1 MKLLNVFLLCTAA
14 FAQSSTADR
23 VLGALSDRALAE
35 KVSGMSTDDRIAMYS
50 LMVKTKPDDLH
61 YQVLLAGGY
70 IQKTRETTDY
80 SYMDRA
86 ASILDGVISAD
97 NARYEARRLLIET
110 QLERHMFAKAAESSR
125 RLIQMDGADPW
136 NWGTLGDALTEIG
149 EYNEAAEAYQKMVTL
164 RPDLASYNRA
174 AHFHFLFND
183 VAGAIEIMKKAI
195 ESGSSSPE
203 NVAWCMVDLGN
214 IYFKTGQTKEAA
226 EWFTNAQRTFRGYH
240 PAYAGLAR
248 TQAETGD
255 LKAAIENYKRAQE
268 ITPLP
273 DYAAALFDLYK
284 KTGQD
289 TLAKKQMDL
298 LDAIDR
304 VSRATG
310 ETANRNL
317 VLAFADHDMKLD
329 RALQLARGEL
339 EFRRD
344 IYTYDALA
352 WALFKNHQYTEAR
365 QYMEKALVL
374 KTPEPLFQR
383 HAAAIADA
391 LEKASKV
398 PAIEQ
403 LFDRKLSATQ
413 RAGACFELRGVKGA
427 ETLVAMTRAME
438 DPDLLSCAA
447 ENLRVAGA
455 VAELGEALASKTE
468 QVRATAAR
476 LLGSFQ
482 NVDYLEPLS
491 RAAADPNILVATN
504 ALAALTEYRG
514 AAVMPYLAALAE
526 KGGMIGDM
534 ALDRLAALDSTRAL
548 EVGRDLVASPQVPDK
563 LYGMR
568 MIAMYGD
575 RGDLQALTKIASSG
589 QEDLAQHNR
598 GFGFMPPISLTRA
611 AQTAIRAI
619 ESRNLI
625 R

>member
-1 MKLLNVFLLCTAA
+1 MKLLNVLFFTSMA

-23 VLGALSDRALAE
+23 VLGALSDRALAD
-35 KVSGMSTDDRIAMYS
+35 KVAGMNTDDRIGMYS
-50 LMVKTKPDDLH
+50 LMVKAKPDDLH
-61 YQVLLAGGY
+61 YQVLLAGAY
-70 IQKTRETTDY
+70 IQKTRETTEY

-97 NARYEARRLLIET
+97 NTRYEARRLLIET

-125 RLIQMDGADPW
+125 RLIQMDGADSW

-183 VAGAIEIMKKAI
+183 VPGAIEIMKKAI

-226 EWFTNAQRTFRGYH
+226 EWFTTAQRTFRGYH

-248 TQAETGD
+248 TQSEAGD

-289 TLAKKQMDL
+289 SLAKKQMDL
-298 LDAIDR
+298 LDAIDS

-317 VLAFADHDMKLD
+317 VFAFADHDMKLD

-352 WALFKNHQYTEAR
+352 WALYKNRQYAEAQ
-365 QYMEKALVL
+365 QYMEKALAL

-383 HAAAIADA
+383 HAAAIAQSS
-391 LEKASKV
+391 EKASRV
-398 PAIEQ
+398 PAIER

-413 RAGACFELRGVKGA
+413 RAGACFELRGVKDA
-427 ETLVAMTRAME
+427 ETVTAMSHAME
-438 DPDLLSCAA
+438 DADLLSCAA
-447 ENLRVAGA
+447 ENLRISGA
-455 VAELGEALASKTE
+455 AMELRAALASNTE

-482 NVDYLEPLS
+482 NLDDIEPLS
-491 RAAADPNILVATN
+491 RAAADPNMLVATN
-504 ALAALTEYRG
+504 ALAALSEFRDP
-514 AAVMPYLAALAE
+514 AVMPYLVALAG
-526 KGGMIGDM
+526 KGGMIGDL
-534 ALDRLAALDSTRAL
+534 ALDSLVALDSTRAL
-548 EVGRDLVASPQVPDK
+548 KVGRDLLASSQVPDK

-568 MIAMYGD
+568 IIGMYGD
-575 RGDLQALTKIASSG
+575 RSDLDALTKIASAG
-589 QEDLAQHNR
+589 QESLAQHNR

-611 AQTAIRAI
+611 ADTAIRSI
-619 ESRNLI
+619 ESR
-625 R
+625 

>member
-1 MKLLNVFLLCTAA
+1 MTLLKVLLLCGTA

-35 KVSGMSTDDRIAMYS
+35 KVVGMSTDDRIGMYS

-61 YQVLLAGGY
+61 YQVLLAGAY

-80 SYMDRA
+80 SYMERA
-86 ASILDGVISAD
+86 VSILDGVISTD
-97 NARYEARRLLIET
+97 NTRYEARRLLIET

-125 RLIQMDGADPW
+125 RLIQVDGADPW

-149 EYNEAAEAYQKMVTL
+149 DYNEAAKAYQKMVTL

-174 AHFHFLFND
+174 AHFRFLFND
-183 VAGAIEIMKKAI
+183 VPGAIEIMKKAI
-195 ESGSSSPE
+195 ESGSSSAE
-203 NVAWCMVDLGN
+203 NVAWCMVDLGK

-226 EWFTNAQRTFRGYH
+226 EWFTTAQRTFRGYH

-248 TQAETGD
+248 AQAEAGD
-255 LKAAIENYKRAQE
+255 LKGAIENYRRAQE

-289 TLAKKQMDL
+289 ALAKKQIDL

-317 VLAFADHDMKLD
+317 VFAFADHDIKLD

-352 WALFKNHQYTEAR
+352 WALYKNRQFAEAQ
-365 QYMEKALVL
+365 QYMEKALAL
-374 KTPEPLFQR
+374 KTPEPLFQW
-383 HAAAIADA
+383 HAAAIAQA
-391 LEKASKV
+391 LAQAPKV
-398 PAIEQ
+398 PLVER
-403 LFDRKLSATQ
+403 LFDGKLGATQ
-413 RAGACFELRGVKGA
+413 RAGACFELRGAKDA
-427 ETLVAMTRAME
+427 EIVAAMSRALE

-447 ENLRVAGA
+447 ENLRAAGA
-455 VAELGEALASKTE
+455 AKELNAALASKTE

-482 NVDYLEPLS
+482 NVAYIEPLS
-491 RAAADPNILVATN
+491 RAAEDPNMLVATN
-504 ALAALTEYRG
+504 ALTALSEYRDV
-514 AAVMPYLAALAE
+514 AVIPYLAALAG

-534 ALDRLAALDSTRAL
+534 ALDRLAALDSSRAL
-548 EVGRDLVASPQVPDK
+548 HVSRDLLASSQVPDK

-568 MIAMYGD
+568 IIGMYGD
-575 RGDLQALTKIASSG
+575 RSDLPVLTKIASSG
-589 QEDLAQHNR
+589 QESLAQHNR
-598 GFGFMPPISLTRA
+598 GFGLMPPISLTRA
-611 AQTAIRAI
+611 AETAIRTI
-619 ESRNLI
+619 ESR
-625 R
+625 